1 MFLTASNSS
10 TLYVT
15 SSAQYTTANIT
26 CIFLDG
32 SSHQCLICCQYDPHG
47 LYTISLLTNYSGMV
61 VSGVLSNL
69 NRGHVYQCIA
79 ATGNESTVCGGTVT
93 NGVVQFNIAT
103 LPQIIIGIHCTCTK
117 VKKSRPCTMTS
128 ISFSGRDYLC

>member
-1 MFLTASNSS
+1 MIPFSIAFLTASSS
-10 TLYVT
+10 SILYVT

-32 SSHQCLICCQYDPHG
+32 SSQQCLICCQHEQDG
-47 LYTISLLTNYSGMV
+47 QYTISLLINYSGMV

-69 NRGHVYQCIA
+69 NWGHTYQCIA
-79 ATGNESTVCGGTVT
+79 DAGDKSTVCGGTVT

-103 LPQIIIGIHCTCTK
+103 LPQIIIGTC
-117 VKKSRPCTMTS
+117 
-128 ISFSGRDYLC
+128 IE